1 MERKEIEDDKVFEM
15 TSLIPQR
22 PPFMMVDKI
31 LSCDDTDAV
40 TEFLVRQ
47 DNILLDDNKL
57 SSAGIVENMAQ
68 SCAARMGCVNLLHNK
83 PIKLGFIGEIKNLKI
98 YRQPL
103 LDDRLT
109 TEVHILMEVFD
120 MTLASVCTKV
130 NGEVI
135 AEARMKLASSNIEA
149 EG

>member
-1 MERKEIEDDKVFEM
+1 MELDQFEM

-40 TEFLVRQ
+40 TEFFVRQ

-68 SCAARMGCVNLLHNK
+68 SCAARMGCVNLLHNR

-98 YRQPL
+98 NRQPML
-103 LDDRLT
+103 NDHLI
-109 TEVHILMEVFD
+109 TEVHILMDVFD

-135 AEARMKLASSNIEA
+135 AEARMKLASTDIEA

>member
-1 MERKEIEDDKVFEM
+1 MELDQFEM

-47 DNILLDDNKL
+47 DNILLDGNKL

-68 SCAARMGCVNLLHNK
+68 SCAARMGCVNLLHNR

-98 YRQPL
+98 NRQPML
-103 LDDRLT
+103 NDHLI
-109 TEVHILMEVFD
+109 TEVHILMDVFD
-120 MTLASVCTKV
+120 MTLASVYTKV

-135 AEARMKLASSNIEA
+135 AEARMKLASTDIEA

>member
-1 MERKEIEDDKVFEM
+1 MELDQFEM

-40 TEFLVRQ
+40 TEFFVRQ
-47 DNILLDDNKL
+47 DNILLNDNKL

-68 SCAARMGCVNLLHNK
+68 SCAARMGCVNLLHNR

-98 YRQPL
+98 YRQPML
-103 LDDRLT
+103 NDHLI
-109 TEVHILMEVFD
+109 TEVHILMDVFD

-135 AEARMKLASSNIEA
+135 AEARMKLASTDIEA

>member
-1 MERKEIEDDKVFEM
+1 MELEQIEM
-15 TSLIPQR
+15 ASLIPQR
-22 PPFMMVDKI
+22 PPFMMVDRI

-40 TEFLVRQ
+40 TELLVRQ
-47 DNILLDDNKL
+47 DNILLDDSKL

-68 SCAARMGCVNLLHNK
+68 SCAARMGCVNLLHNR

-103 LDDRLT
+103 LDECLT
-109 TEVHILMEVFD
+109 TEVHILMDVFD

-130 NGEVI
+130 GEEII
-135 AEARMKLASSNIEA
+135 AEARMKLASTNIEA

>member
-1 MERKEIEDDKVFEM
+1 MELDQFEM

-40 TEFLVRQ
+40 TEFFVRQ

-68 SCAARMGCVNLLHNK
+68 SCAARMGCVNLLHNR

-98 YRQPL
+98 YRQPML
-103 LDDRLT
+103 NDHLI
-109 TEVHILMEVFD
+109 TEVHILMDVLD

-135 AEARMKLASSNIEA
+135 AEARMKLASTDIEA

>member
-1 MERKEIEDDKVFEM
+1 MELDQFEM

-40 TEFLVRQ
+40 TEFFVRQ

-68 SCAARMGCVNLLHNK
+68 SCAARMGCVNLLHNR

-98 YRQPL
+98 NRQPML
-103 LDDRLT
+103 NDHLI
-109 TEVHILMEVFD
+109 TEVHILMDVFD
-120 MTLASVCTKV
+120 MTLASVYTKV

-135 AEARMKLASSNIEA
+135 AEARMKLASTNIEA

>member
-1 MERKEIEDDKVFEM
+1 MELDQFEM

-40 TEFLVRQ
+40 TEFFVRQ
-47 DNILLDDNKL
+47 DNILLDGNQL

-68 SCAARMGCVNLLHNK
+68 SCAARMGCVNLLHNR

-98 YRQPL
+98 NRQPML
-103 LDDRLT
+103 NDHLI
-109 TEVHILMEVFD
+109 TEVHILMDVFD
-120 MTLASVCTKV
+120 MTLASVYTKV

-135 AEARMKLASSNIEA
+135 AEARMKLASTNIEA

>member
-1 MERKEIEDDKVFEM
+1 MELEKIEI

-22 PPFMMVDKI
+22 PPFLMVDRI

-40 TEFLVRQ
+40 TELMVRQ
-47 DNILLDDNKL
+47 DNILLDDNKF

-68 SCAARMGCVNLLHNK
+68 SCATRMGCVKKLHNE
-83 PIKLGFIGEIKNLKI
+83 PIKLGYIGEIKNLKI

-103 LDDRLT
+103 LDEHLT
-109 TEVHILMEVFD
+109 TEVHILMDVFD

-130 NGEVI
+130 GEEVV
-135 AEARMKLASSNIEA
+135 AEGRMKLASTNIEA
-149 EG
+149 ED

>member
-1 MERKEIEDDKVFEM
+1 MELDQFEM

-40 TEFLVRQ
+40 TEFFLRQ

-68 SCAARMGCVNLLHNK
+68 SCAARMGCVNLLHNR

-98 YRQPL
+98 YRQPML
-103 LDDRLT
+103 NDHLI
-109 TEVHILMEVFD
+109 TEVHILMDVFD

-135 AEARMKLASSNIEA
+135 AEARMKLASTDIEA

>member
-1 MERKEIEDDKVFEM
+1 MELDQFEM

-47 DNILLDDNKL
+47 DNILLDGNQL

-68 SCAARMGCVNLLHNK
+68 SCAARMGCVNLLHNR

-98 YRQPL
+98 NRQPML
-103 LDDRLT
+103 NDHLI
-109 TEVHILMEVFD
+109 TEVHILMDVFD
-120 MTLASVCTKV
+120 MTLASVYTKV

-135 AEARMKLASSNIEA
+135 AEARMKLASTDIEA

>member
-1 MERKEIEDDKVFEM
+1 MKLEQLEM
-15 TSLIPQR
+15 TALIPQR

-40 TEFLVRQ
+40 TEFFVRQ

-68 SCAARMGCVNLLHNK
+68 SCAARMGCVNLLHNR

-98 YRQPL
+98 NRQPML
-103 LDDRLT
+103 NDHLI
-109 TEVHILMEVFD
+109 TEVHILMDVFD

-135 AEARMKLASSNIEA
+135 AEARMKLASTNIEA

>member
-1 MERKEIEDDKVFEM
+1 MELDQFEM

-47 DNILLDDNKL
+47 DNILLDGNQL

-68 SCAARMGCVNLLHNK
+68 SCAARMGCVNLLHNR

-98 YRQPL
+98 NRQPML
-103 LDDRLT
+103 NDHLI
-109 TEVHILMEVFD
+109 TEVHILMDVFD

-135 AEARMKLASSNIEA
+135 AEARMKLASTDIEA

>member
-1 MERKEIEDDKVFEM
+1 MKLEQLEM
-15 TSLIPQR
+15 TALIPQR

-47 DNILLDDNKL
+47 DNILLDGNQL

-68 SCAARMGCVNLLHNK
+68 SCAARMGCVNLLHNR

-98 YRQPL
+98 NRQPML
-103 LDDRLT
+103 NDHLI
-109 TEVHILMEVFD
+109 TEVHILMDVFD

-135 AEARMKLASSNIEA
+135 AEARMKLASTDIEA

>member
-1 MERKEIEDDKVFEM
+1 MELDQFEM

-68 SCAARMGCVNLLHNK
+68 SCHGQRGLL
-83 PIKLGFIGEIKNLKI
+83 G
-98 YRQPL
+98 
-103 LDDRLT
+103 
-109 TEVHILMEVFD
+109 
-120 MTLASVCTKV
+120 
-130 NGEVI
+130 
-135 AEARMKLASSNIEA
+135 
-149 EG
+149 

>member
-1 MERKEIEDDKVFEM
+1 MELDQFEM

-40 TEFLVRQ
+40 TEFFVRQ

-68 SCAARMGCVNLLHNK
+68 SCAARMGCVNLLHNR

-98 YRQPL
+98 YRQPML
-103 LDDRLT
+103 NDHLI
-109 TEVHILMEVFD
+109 TEVHILMDVFD

-135 AEARMKLASSNIEA
+135 AEARMKLASTDIEA

>member
-1 MERKEIEDDKVFEM
+1 MELEKIEI

-22 PPFMMVDKI
+22 PPFLMVDRI
-31 LSCDDTDAV
+31 LSCNDTDAV
-40 TEFLVRQ
+40 TELLVRQ
-47 DNILLDDNKL
+47 DNIMLDDNKL

-68 SCAARMGCVNLLHNK
+68 SCAARMGCVKKLHNE
-83 PIKLGFIGEIKNLKI
+83 PIKLGYIGEIKNLKI

-103 LDDRLT
+103 LDECLT
-109 TEVHILMEVFD
+109 TEVHILMDLLD

-130 NGEVI
+130 GEEVI
-135 AEARMKLASSNIEA
+135 AEGRMKLASTNIEA

>member
-1 MERKEIEDDKVFEM
+1 MELEQLEM

-68 SCAARMGCVNLLHNK
+68 SCAARMGCVNLMHNN
-83 PIKLGFIGEIKNLKI
+83 PIKLGFISD
-98 YRQPL
+98 Y
-103 LDDRLT
+103 
-109 TEVHILMEVFD
+109 F
-120 MTLASVCTKV
+120 
-130 NGEVI
+130 
-135 AEARMKLASSNIEA
+135 
-149 EG
+149 

>member
-1 MERKEIEDDKVFEM
+1 MELDQFEM

-68 SCAARMGCVNLLHNK
+68 SCAARMGCVNLLHNR

-98 YRQPL
+98 YRQPML
-103 LDDRLT
+103 NDHLI
-109 TEVHILMEVFD
+109 TEVHILMDVFD

-135 AEARMKLASSNIEA
+135 AEARMKLASTAIEA

>member
-1 MERKEIEDDKVFEM
+1 MELDQFEM

-47 DNILLDDNKL
+47 DNILLDGNQL

-68 SCAARMGCVNLLHNK
+68 SCAARMGCVNLLHNR

-98 YRQPL
+98 NRQPML
-103 LDDRLT
+103 NDHLI
-109 TEVHILMEVFD
+109 TEVHILMDVFD
-120 MTLASVCTKV
+120 MTLASVYTKV

-135 AEARMKLASSNIEA
+135 AEARMKLASTNIEA

>member
-1 MERKEIEDDKVFEM
+1 MELDQFEM

-40 TEFLVRQ
+40 TEFFVRQ

-68 SCAARMGCVNLLHNK
+68 SCAARMGCVNLLHNR

-98 YRQPL
+98 YRQPML
-103 LDDRLT
+103 NDHLI
-109 TEVHILMEVFD
+109 TEVHILMDVFD

-135 AEARMKLASSNIEA
+135 AEARMKLASTAIEA

>member
-1 MERKEIEDDKVFEM
+1 MELDQFEM

-47 DNILLDDNKL
+47 DNILLDGNQL

-68 SCAARMGCVNLLHNK
+68 SCAARMGCVNLLHNR

-98 YRQPL
+98 NRQPML
-103 LDDRLT
+103 NDHLI
-109 TEVHILMEVFD
+109 TEVHILMDVFD
-120 MTLASVCTKV
+120 MTLASVYTKV

-135 AEARMKLASSNIEA
+135 AEARMKLASTDIDA

>member
-1 MERKEIEDDKVFEM
+1 MELEQIEM
-15 TSLIPQR
+15 ASLIPQR

-40 TEFLVRQ
+40 TELMVRQ
-47 DNILLDDNKL
+47 DNILL
-57 SSAGIVENMAQ
+57 
-68 SCAARMGCVNLLHNK
+68 
-83 PIKLGFIGEIKNLKI
+83 GEIKNLKI

-103 LDDRLT
+103 QDERLT
-109 TEVHILMEVFD
+109 TEVHILMDVFD

-130 NGEVI
+130 GEEVI
-135 AEARMKLASSNIEA
+135 AEGRMKLASTNIEA

>member
-1 MERKEIEDDKVFEM
+1 MELDQFEM

-40 TEFLVRQ
+40 TEFFVRQ
-47 DNILLDDNKL
+47 DNILLDGNKL

-68 SCAARMGCVNLLHNK
+68 SCAARMGCVNLLHNR

-98 YRQPL
+98 NRQPML
-103 LDDRLT
+103 NDHLI
-109 TEVHILMEVFD
+109 TEVHILMDVFD
-120 MTLASVCTKV
+120 MTLASVYTKV

-135 AEARMKLASSNIEA
+135 AEARMKLASTNIEA